1 MEWIQDNTD
10 FRYIATPTNVDYPIK
25 DNEVHSTYDQF
36 IQLRDTLIFSGK
48 YYNDKAW
55 AKLCVWESKETIE
68 VIFYNLFQQNFEAIT
83 DWTAVGTQTIK
94 WPYVSWDETIA
105 TNIST
110 PMCCVIQKDG
120 RYKIIHKEEVLPV
133 AWSKKVYCYVDIYRE
148 DANWTITIWDKK
160 YSMPYKWWVAVFDW
174 QWEFE
179 KTFSWSTSWTEPN
192 WSCSVKVS
200 FKMWDIF
207 QKVTAFGYMERNLL
221 KWDILV
227 LRAKDAEADPSTW
240 EPQWN
245 DLAFQPS
252 SNYWSIEYLNL
263 PIN

>member
-1 MEWIQDNTD
+1 MAEYNYPSEDELLPNSTYNYDLIPTEQDGSIT
-10 FRYIATPTNVDYPIK
+10 YTPWV
-25 DNEVHSTYDQF
+25 YDQF
-36 IQLRDTLIFSGK
+36 ISLRDTLVYSWKK
-48 YYNDKAW
+48 YNGKAW
-55 AKLCVWESKETIE
+55 AKLCVWEKEETVE
-68 VIFYNLFQQNFEAIT
+68 VILHNLFQQNFEAVDDLAASLI
-83 DWTAVGTQTIK
+83 QF
-94 WPYVSWDETIA
+94 WPYVKRDSEIA
-105 TNIST
+105 SLYW
-110 PMCCVIQKDG
+110 PMSCIIQKDG

-133 AWSKKVYCYVDIYRE
+133 AWSKKVYCYVDIYRKNDQWVYE
-148 DANWTITIWDKK
+148 L
-160 YSMPYKWWVAVFDW
+160 PYKWWVAVFDW
-174 QWEFE
+174 QWEFA
-179 KTFSWSTSWTEPN
+179 KTFSWSTSWTDPN
-192 WSCSVKVS
+192 GSCSVNVS